1 MDINELRANI
11 AVLDEMLNSETIPF
25 KYYSAVKFAYNVLC
39 AEKWRMESDMRRPED
54 FPYCSVCGKIYKKL
68 DTDDIYV
75 KMLVPQCTCEAVPKF
90 GNRPVEKQ
98 ED

>member
-11 AVLDEMLNSETIPF
+11 AVLDEMLNSETIPL
-25 KYYSAVKFAYNVLC
+25 KHYSAVKFAYNVLC
-39 AEKWRMESDMRRPED
+39 KEKWKMESDMRKPED
-54 FPYCSVCGKIYKKL
+54 FPYCSVCGKIYKSL

-75 KMLVPQCTCEAVPKF
+75 KMLVPQCTCEAAPKF